1 MPPLTRSHV
10 LLALCLSFFPL
21 VKCQYPPQEVEPEF
35 LAPLENHTVSQG
47 RDVSFTCVV
56 NHLGPYKVAWI
67 KADTKAILG
76 IHNHMV
82 AHNPRISVTHNGHNT
97 WKLHI
102 HGVQRGD
109 SGEYMC
115 QINTDP
121 MKTQIGYLEV
131 VIPPD
136 ILSEDSSGDG
146 FALEGGTVQIKC
158 KATGLPDP
166 TVTWRREDSKS
177 IVLRQDGSRE
187 KQVVRTVEGE
197 VLMLTNVAR
206 SDMGNY
212 LCIASNGVPPTI
224 SKRFSVSVHFHPMIK
239 VSNQLVAA
247 PAGSDVTV
255 QCYVEASPK
264 AMNSWHRETGE
275 KLVENANKYIITEN
289 SINSYS
295 LMMNLTIRSLEK
307 RDFGGYLCSSSNAL
321 GRVEAGVRLQEL
333 KLPPITTTP
342 PPPRPQTPSHKVVVK
357 QHKER
362 RRKMKKPKPVGND
375 EVSGEEDDS
384 EEATSAGPPALDTH
398 FPQTTQVADART
410 TRPPSWVM
418 HSNVSGT
425 PVPVSLPVALLSL
438 ALTTLKVLSA

>member
-1 MPPLTRSHV
+1 MPPHTRSRI
-10 LLALCLSFFPL
+10 LLVFCLSLMPL
-21 VKCQYPPQEVEPEF
+21 VKGQYPHQQELEPEF
-35 LAPLENHTVSQG
+35 LAPLENHTVPQG
-47 RDVSFTCVV
+47 REVSFTCVV
-56 NHLGPYKVAWI
+56 NHLGQYKVAWI

-82 AHNPRISVTHNGHNT
+82 AHNSRLSVTHNGHNT

-102 HGVQRGD
+102 QGVQRGD

-131 VIPPD
+131 TIPPD
-136 ILSEDSSGDG
+136 ILDKESSEDGV
-146 FALEGGTVQIKC
+146 ALEGGTVQIKC
-158 KATGLPDP
+158 VATGLPEP

-197 VLMLTNVAR
+197 VLLLTNVVR

-212 LCIASNGVPPTI
+212 LCIASNGVPP
-224 SKRFSVSVHFHPMIK
+224 SVSRRFAVNVHFHPMIK

-264 AMNSWHRETGE
+264 AMNSWHRDTGE
-275 KLVENANKYIITEN
+275 KLMENANKYVIAENAITP
-289 SINSYS
+289 YS
-295 LMMNLTIRSLEK
+295 LYMNLTIRNLEK
-307 RDFGGYLCSSSNAL
+307 RDFGGYLCFSSNAL

-333 KLPPITTTP
+333 KLPPATTTL
-342 PPPRPQTPSHKVVVK
+342 PPPRPPTPSHKVVK

-362 RRKMKKPKPVGND
+362 RRKPKKPKPVGVD
-375 EVSGEEDDS
+375 ETSGEDEDS
-384 EEATSAGPPALDTH
+384 EEVTSMVPSPPEQMRPT
-398 FPQTTQVADART
+398 PPPMDAAPKT
-410 TRPPSWVM
+410 TRHPWVM
-418 HSNVSGT
+418 HNEVGAAAT
-425 PVPVSLPVALLSL
+425 SLPAALLSL
-438 ALTTLKVLSA
+438 AALATLRLLSA